1 MSDRL
6 ENSYN
11 CCRHAVQ
18 ELDRLL
24 ADKPGGI
31 DEDMTDVTMCVVKLR
46 DALIDARRG
55 GHDVERE
62 LTRVNAVLSLVVG
75 SHYTLVGL
83 RWKRIEKA
91 RDELRALLEQ
101 YEQLNAQSD
110 ARA

>member
-6 ENSYN
+6 EHAYG
-11 CCRHAVQ
+11 CCRHAVE

-24 ADKPGGI
+24 ADKRSRI
-31 DEDMTDVTMCVVKLR
+31 DEELTDATTCVVKLR
-46 DALIDARRG
+46 DALIDAQRG

-83 RWKRIEKA
+83 RWQRIEKA

-101 YEQLNAQSD
+101 YQQL
-110 ARA
+110 RAPAGT